1 VRYNKEIQEI
11 ILVI

>member
-1 VRYNKEIQEI
+1 MEI